1 MDEVR
6 FAVDTAVWL
15 DGVTFVPTVA
25 EQKLEQP
32 SFKETL
38 ANTQTAAP
46 ASDPVAAPRSAVV
59 ELPAALGDVEDL
71 TPFVVGK
78 DAETSAPGTRLDG
91 ELKRTT
97 FQTAPLKRSPYNM
110 SEARAKRREEALAQK
125 ELKGVKDEKL
135 FPMNT
140 AARYRGN
147 GSGIAAQS
155 VLQKPVSLSPAD
167 INAIAA
173 RAGTTDGYPRDS
185 LPSASNEQ
193 TSAAA
198 AWFPEAMTRQ
208 LDAYE
213 AMKKVQAAQQQTDIK
228 I

>member
-1 MDEVR
+1 MDDVR
-6 FAVDTAVWL
+6 FTVDTAIWL
-15 DGVTFVPTVA
+15 DGVTFAAPA
-25 EQKLEQP
+25 SEQQAEQP

-38 ANTQTAAP
+38 AQTETVVSAVP
-46 ASDPVAAPRSAVV
+46 SAVV
-59 ELPAALGDVEDL
+59 ELPAALENVDDL
-71 TPFVVGK
+71 TPFVVGADSK
-78 DAETSAPGTRLDG
+78 TSAPGTRLDG

-97 FQTAPLKRSPYNM
+97 FQTTPLKRSPYNM
-110 SEARAKRREEALAQK
+110 SEARAKRREEALAQR

-140 AARYRGN
+140 AARFRGN
-147 GSGIAAQS
+147 NSGVATQS
-155 VLQKPVSLSPAD
+155 LLQKPVSLSPAD
-167 INAIAA
+167 INAIKAQ
-173 RAGTTDGYPRDS
+173 AGSTEGYPRDT

-213 AMKKVQAAQQQTDIK
+213 AMKKVQAAQQQTDIR

>member
-1 MDEVR
+1 MDDVR
-6 FAVDTAVWL
+6 FTVDTAVWL
-15 DGVTFVPTVA
+15 DGVTFAAPA
-25 EQKLEQP
+25 SKQQAEQP
-32 SFKETL
+32 SFQETL
-38 ANTQTAAP
+38 AQTETPAAAQP
-46 ASDPVAAPRSAVV
+46 SAVA
-59 ELPAALGDVEDL
+59 ELPAALGKVEDL
-71 TPFVVGK
+71 TPFVVGADSK
-78 DAETSAPGTRLDG
+78 TSAPGTRLDG

-125 ELKGVKDEKL
+125 ELKGVKDEKI

-140 AARYRGN
+140 AARFRGN
-147 GSGIAAQS
+147 TAGVGAKS
-155 VLQKPVSLSPAD
+155 VLQPPVSLSPAD
-167 INAIAA
+167 INAIKAQ
-173 RAGTTDGYPRDS
+173 AGTPDGYPRDS

-213 AMKKVQAAQQQTDIK
+213 AMKKVQAAQQQKTDVRI
-228 I
+228 

>member
-1 MDEVR
+1 MDDVR
-6 FAVDTAVWL
+6 FTVDTAIWL
-15 DGVTFVPTVA
+15 DGVTFAAPA
-25 EQKLEQP
+25 SEQQAEQP

-38 ANTQTAAP
+38 AQTETVVSAVP
-46 ASDPVAAPRSAVV
+46 SAVV
-59 ELPAALGDVEDL
+59 ELPAALENVDDL
-71 TPFVVGK
+71 TPFVVGADSK
-78 DAETSAPGTRLDG
+78 TSAPGTRLDG

-97 FQTAPLKRSPYNM
+97 FQTMPLKRSPYNM
-110 SEARAKRREEALAQK
+110 SEARAKRREEALAQR

-140 AARYRGN
+140 AARFRGN
-147 GSGIAAQS
+147 NSGVAAQS
-155 VLQKPVSLSPAD
+155 LLQKPVSLSPAD
-167 INAIAA
+167 INAIKAQ
-173 RAGTTDGYPRDS
+173 AGSTEGYPRDT
-185 LPSASNEQ
+185 LPSASNEK

-213 AMKKVQAAQQQTDIK
+213 AMKKVQAAQQQTDIR

>member
-1 MDEVR
+1 MDDVR
-6 FAVDTAVWL
+6 FTVDTAIWL
-15 DGVTFVPTVA
+15 DGVTFAAPA
-25 EQKLEQP
+25 SEQQAEQP

-38 ANTQTAAP
+38 AQTETVVSAVP
-46 ASDPVAAPRSAVV
+46 SAVV
-59 ELPAALGDVEDL
+59 ELPAALENVDDL
-71 TPFVVGK
+71 TPFVVGADSK
-78 DAETSAPGTRLDG
+78 TSAPGTRLDG

-97 FQTAPLKRSPYNM
+97 FQTMPLKRSPYNM
-110 SEARAKRREEALAQK
+110 SEARAKRREDALAQR

-140 AARYRGN
+140 AARFRGN
-147 GSGIAAQS
+147 NSGVAAQS
-155 VLQKPVSLSPAD
+155 LLQKPVSLSPAD
-167 INAIAA
+167 INAIKAQ
-173 RAGTTDGYPRDS
+173 AGSTEGYPRDT

-213 AMKKVQAAQQQTDIK
+213 AMKKVQAAQQQTDIR

>member
-1 MDEVR
+1 MDDVR

-15 DGVTFVPTVA
+15 DGVTFAAAKPASETVV
-25 EQKLEQP
+25 QTQTEQP
-32 SFKETL
+32 TFKETL
-38 ANTQTAAP
+38 AKTEPP
-46 ASDPVAAPRSAVV
+46 AVLDEVK
-59 ELPAALGDVEDL
+59 DL
-71 TPFVVGK
+71 TPLVVGK
-78 DAETSAPGTRLDG
+78 DAASSVPGTRLDG

-97 FQTAPLKRSPYNM
+97 FQTVPLKRSPYNM

-147 GSGIAAQS
+147 GSGVAAQT

-173 RAGTTDGYPRDS
+173 QAGTTDGYPRDS

-213 AMKKVQAAQQQTDIK
+213 AMKKVQAAQLTDVRI
-228 I
+228 

>member
-1 MDEVR
+1 MDDVR

-15 DGVTFVPTVA
+15 DGVTFAAAKPVSEPVVQT
-25 EQKLEQP
+25 QTEQP
-32 SFKETL
+32 TFKETL
-38 ANTQTAAP
+38 AKTET
-46 ASDPVAAPRSAVV
+46 
-59 ELPAALGDVEDL
+59 PAALDEVKDL
-71 TPFVVGK
+71 TPLVVGK
-78 DAETSAPGTRLDG
+78 DAASSAPGTRLDG

-97 FQTAPLKRSPYNM
+97 FQTVPLKRSPYNM

-135 FPMNT
+135 FPMNA

-147 GSGIAAQS
+147 GSGVAAQT

-167 INAIAA
+167 INAITAQ
-173 RAGTTDGYPRDS
+173 AGTTDGYPRDS

-213 AMKKVQAAQQQTDIK
+213 AMKKVQAAQQTDVRI
-228 I
+228 

>member
-1 MDEVR
+1 MDDVR
-6 FAVDTAVWL
+6 FTVDTAIWL
-15 DGVTFVPTVA
+15 DGVTFAAPA
-25 EQKLEQP
+25 SEQQAEQP

-38 ANTQTAAP
+38 AQTETVVSAVP
-46 ASDPVAAPRSAVV
+46 SAVV
-59 ELPAALGDVEDL
+59 ELPAALENVDDL
-71 TPFVVGK
+71 TPFVVGADSK
-78 DAETSAPGTRLDG
+78 TSAPGTRLDG

-97 FQTAPLKRSPYNM
+97 FQTTPLKRSPYNM
-110 SEARAKRREEALAQK
+110 SEARAKRREEALAQR

-140 AARYRGN
+140 AARFRGSN
-147 GSGIAAQS
+147 SGVAAQS
-155 VLQKPVSLSPAD
+155 LLQKPVSLSSAD
-167 INAIAA
+167 INAIKAQ
-173 RAGTTDGYPRDS
+173 AGSTEGYPRDT

-213 AMKKVQAAQQQTDIK
+213 AMKKVQAAQQQTDIR

>member
-1 MDEVR
+1 MDDVR
-6 FAVDTAVWL
+6 FTVDTAIWL
-15 DGVTFVPTVA
+15 DGVTFAAPA
-25 EQKLEQP
+25 SEQQAEQP

-38 ANTQTAAP
+38 AQTETVVSAVP
-46 ASDPVAAPRSAVV
+46 SAVV
-59 ELPAALGDVEDL
+59 ELPAALENVDDL
-71 TPFVVGK
+71 TPFVVGADSK
-78 DAETSAPGTRLDG
+78 TSAPGTRLDG

-97 FQTAPLKRSPYNM
+97 FQTMPLKRSPYNM
-110 SEARAKRREEALAQK
+110 SEARAKRREEALAQR

-140 AARYRGN
+140 AARFRGN
-147 GSGIAAQS
+147 NSGVAAQS
-155 VLQKPVSLSPAD
+155 LLQKPVSLSPVD
-167 INAIAA
+167 INAIKAQ
-173 RAGTTDGYPRDS
+173 AGSIEGYPRDT

-213 AMKKVQAAQQQTDIK
+213 AMKKVQAAQQQTDIR

>member
-1 MDEVR
+1 MDDVR
-6 FAVDTAVWL
+6 FTVDTAIWL
-15 DGVTFVPTVA
+15 NGVTFAAPA
-25 EQKLEQP
+25 SEQQAEQP

-38 ANTQTAAP
+38 AQTETVVSAVP
-46 ASDPVAAPRSAVV
+46 SAVV
-59 ELPAALGDVEDL
+59 ELPAALENVDDL
-71 TPFVVGK
+71 TPFVVGADSK
-78 DAETSAPGTRLDG
+78 TSAPGTRLDG

-97 FQTAPLKRSPYNM
+97 FQTMPLKRSPYNM
-110 SEARAKRREEALAQK
+110 SEARAKRREDALAQR

-140 AARYRGN
+140 AARFRGN
-147 GSGIAAQS
+147 NSGVAAQS
-155 VLQKPVSLSPAD
+155 LLQKPVSLSPAD
-167 INAIAA
+167 INAIKAQ
-173 RAGTTDGYPRDS
+173 AGSTEGYPRDT

-213 AMKKVQAAQQQTDIK
+213 AMKKVQAAQQQTDIR

>member
-1 MDEVR
+1 MDDVR
-6 FAVDTAVWL
+6 FTVDTAVWL
-15 DGVTFVPTVA
+15 DGVTFAAPALKQKA
-25 EQKLEQP
+25 ESP

-38 ANTQTAAP
+38 TQTETGVPAA
-46 ASDPVAAPRSAVV
+46 SSAVA
-59 ELPAALGDVEDL
+59 ELPAAFENVEDL
-71 TPFVVGK
+71 TPFVVGSDSK
-78 DAETSAPGTRLDG
+78 TSAPGTRLDG

-110 SEARAKRREEALAQK
+110 SEARAKRREEALAQR

-140 AARYRGN
+140 AARFRGN
-147 GSGIAAQS
+147 TSGIAAQS
-155 VLQKPVSLSPAD
+155 VLQKPVSLSPVD
-167 INAIAA
+167 VSAIKAQ
-173 RAGTTDGYPRDS
+173 AGSTEGYPRDT

-213 AMKKVQAAQQQTDIK
+213 AMKKVQAAQQSRTDVSI
-228 I
+228 

>member
-1 MDEVR
+1 MDNVR
-6 FAVDTAVWL
+6 FTVDTTVWL
-15 DGVTFVPTVA
+15 DGVTFAAPVA
-25 EQKLEQP
+25 EQKREQP
-32 SFKETL
+32 SFQETL
-38 ANTQTAAP
+38 AKTEP
-46 ASDPVAAPRSAVV
+46 PVAVASPAVV
-59 ELPAALGDVEDL
+59 ELPAALSEVEDL

-78 DAETSAPGTRLDG
+78 DAKTSAPGTRLDD

-97 FQTAPLKRSPYNM
+97 FQTVPLKRSPYNM

-125 ELKGVKDEKL
+125 ELKGVKDEKI
-135 FPMNT
+135 FPMNA
-140 AARYRGN
+140 AARFRGN
-147 GSGIAAQS
+147 NSGVAAQS
-155 VLQKPVSLSPAD
+155 LLQKPVSLSPAD
-167 INAIAA
+167 INAIKAQ
-173 RAGTTDGYPRDS
+173 AGTTEGYPRDS

-213 AMKKVQAAQQQTDIK
+213 AMKKVQAAQRKTDIK